1 MDLSKLM
8 AGLGLG
14 GDKGGNSDMMKQ
26 AENMWK
32 MLDDLAENNPEG
44 YQKFVSSNIEQGKQV
59 IKTEHE
65 KEVKD
70 YTRSLS
76 KDSFKAT
83 LLVNFELRPK
93 LDTADLKAPTSVMID
108 QKLAKS
114 KTLKGSVLISI
125 FSVKDQ
131 PSDSPPSLDHMAVHT
146 RDIHIS
152 ASVCAAFSPADAS
165 GLLASPMT
173 GGARLA
179 IGHAL
184 DRLDGL
190 LPREVARQQRCDSMP
205 DGECIDAR
213 VYVCC
218 MMPDDLK
225 RLPRYV
231 DCRGGTDMPKS
242 VVLDSLLI
250 EAKQRLRS
258 EGKPKDEKPTT
269 KAEVIFKQEQKNE
282 DVIEEKKTQTI
293 KADKSGP
300 KIQVLAEEINFDSM
314 IVEKSIT
321 DKLVEISIEIDS
333 VETMKELDLEISN
346 KDIKL
351 YKVGPDRYTY
361 ISQNFAVPR

>member
-8 AGLGLG
+8 AGLALS

-59 IKTEHE
+59 IQTEHE

-76 KDSFKAT
+76 KDAFKAT

-114 KTLKGSVLISI
+114 KPLKGSILISI

-131 PSDSPPSLDHMAVHT
+131 PSESPPSLDHIKVIT

-152 ASVCAAFSPADAS
+152 ASACAAFSPADAS

-173 GGARLA
+173 AGARS
-179 IGHAL
+179 AL
-184 DRLDGL
+184 GMTLGRLDAVM
-190 LPREVARQQRCDSMP
+190 PIEVARQQRCDRVS
-205 DGECIDAR
+205 DGDCIDAG

-218 MMPDDLK
+218 MMPGDLK
-225 RLPRYV
+225 RLAGYV
-231 DCRGGTDMPKS
+231 DCRGGTDMPET
-242 VVLDSLLI
+242 VMLDSVLI
-250 EAKQRLRS
+250 DAKKRVWA
-258 EGKPKDEKPTT
+258 EEKPKVEKSST
-269 KAEVIFKQEQKNE
+269 KTEVIFTQEHKNE
-282 DVIEEKKTQTI
+282 DVIEEKKTQTS
-293 KADKSGP
+293 KVDKSAP
-300 KIQVLAEEINFDSM
+300 KIQVLAEETNFDSM
-314 IVEKSIT
+314 VVKKSIT
-321 DKLVEISIEIDS
+321 DKFVEISIEIDS
-333 VETMKELDLEISN
+333 VETMKEMDLEISN

-351 YKVGPDRYTY
+351 YKVGPDRYTN
-361 ISQNFAVPR
+361 ITQNFAFPR